1 MVQYKKF
8 QLDSL
13 FDIQKVR
20 GINKSGLT
28 KPSENECYDYITR
41 TSRNN
46 GIESQTGLVKSRE
59 LNEAGTFSLGLLQM
73 TFFYRDKPWYA
84 GQFVRKIVPKQRM
97 TREQLLYFLGAFQAL
112 RPLLLGVLVRK
123 VDETFSNAKI
133 ELPVTPAGQ
142 LDFEYM
148 TARICELETQ
158 RIRELE
164 AYLRVTGL
172 DDTTLSAS
180 EAQALTQKVQWKK
193 FRIGD
198 VFEKPGKGDVDL
210 QNDDVDGIGEYFI
223 NSGETNLGIKGRTS
237 REAKVFPKNTITID
251 FFGNVYY
258 RDFSYKLATHNH
270 VFSFQS
276 DLIKS
281 REIGLYLVGALGYLK
296 KKFSYHNM
304 LTWNKLKKLDI
315 QLPVTATGDIDFDYM
330 QNYIRAMEKQTIQ
343 GVVEYK
349 DRVIAETKKVV
360 GAE

>member
-1 MVQYKKF
+1 MVEFKKF
-8 QLDSL
+8 KVSEL
-13 FDIQKVR
+13 FDYKRGKESAPKKVPEGDIPLISETSSNNGFVR
-20 GINKSGLT
+20 GASSTHVFPAKT
-28 KPSENECYDYITR
+28 ITV
-41 TSRNN
+41 SVNYA
-46 GIESQTGLVKSRE
+46 QTV
-59 LNEAGTFSLGLLQM
+59 FLQPKE
-73 TFFYRDKPWYA
+73 FCA
-84 GQFVRKIVPKQRM
+84 SVNIIILVPKFDNVPDAV
-97 TREQLLYFLGAFQAL
+97 LLYFVAL
-112 RPLLLGVLVRK
+112 LRANNGVYDYNYKISKDRLMNTVLLV
-123 VDETFSNAKI
+123 
-133 ELPVTPAGQ
+133 PVVSDGT

-148 TARICELETQ
+148 TMQIRELEAE

-164 AYLRVTGL
+164 AYLSVTGL
-172 DDTTLSAS
+172 DNTTLSAS
-180 EAQALTQKVQWKK
+180 EVQALTQDVKWKK

-270 VFSFQS
+270 VFSFQL

-330 QNYIRAMEKQTIQ
+330 QNYIRATEKQTIKD
-343 GVVEYK
+343 VVEYK
-349 DRVIAETKKVV
+349 DRVIEETKKVV
-360 GAE
+360 NE